1 MVIEDW
7 VLFGLAASAASAGVM
22 LVQEWMKAS
31 GYALA
36 FWNKMTCFLV
46 MLPFVFYHGLP
57 DNPYFYAL
65 MAAQAALWAVSDV
78 ILFSTIPKVGAGVVS
93 RLLPASVILVFV
105 AWFAVDPALFEKYSA
120 KPGLFMMIFGVIV
133 LSAYFA
139 MRLKRCP
146 ISWQGAR
153 ALWFVFFACVA
164 GPIAMKLATREV
176 EIERGPY
183 AMVFVEAAMM
193 MGFWV
198 LYYLWKKPVP
208 AHVFMGFHA
217 IRTGLMVGLCSV
229 AMVILNIH
237 AMYTVDNPAY
247 LTAVKFL
254 DSVIILWVYF
264 AAKRKDDSDVIA
276 GLGVVGCAA
285 ALVILKS
292 LMG

>member
-1 MVIEDW
+1 MIVEDW
-7 VLFGLAASAASAGVM
+7 VFFGLAASAASAGVM
-22 LVQEWMKAS
+22 LVQEWMKAD

-36 FWNKMTCFLV
+36 FWNKVACFLA
-46 MLPFVFYHGLP
+46 MIPFVIYHGLP

-65 MAAQAALWAVSDV
+65 MAAQAALWAISDV

-93 RLLPASVILVFV
+93 RLLPASVILVFM
-105 AWFAVDPALFEKYSA
+105 AWFIVDPALLSKYNA
-120 KPGLFMMIFGVIV
+120 KPGLFAMIGGVIV

-183 AMVFVEAAMM
+183 AMVFTEAAMM
-193 MGFWV
+193 MGFWII
-198 LYYLWKKPVP
+198 YYLWRRPVP

-217 IRTGLMVGLCSV
+217 IKTGFMVGACSV
-229 AMVILNIH
+229 AMIILNIH
-237 AMYTVDNPAY
+237 AMYGVDNPAY

-254 DSVIILWVYF
+254 DSVIIALLYILT
-264 AAKRKDDSDVIA
+264 KRKDDSDVIA
-276 GLGVVGCAA
+276 GFGVVGCAA